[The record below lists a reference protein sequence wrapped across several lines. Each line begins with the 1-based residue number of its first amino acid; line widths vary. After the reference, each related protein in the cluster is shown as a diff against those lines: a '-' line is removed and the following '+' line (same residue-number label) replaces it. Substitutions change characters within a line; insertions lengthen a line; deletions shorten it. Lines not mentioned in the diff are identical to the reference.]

1 MGKVRVYELAKELE
15 IKSKRLVE
23 ILQELGADVKNHM
36 STLEDDVADLV
47 REHFTQERD
56 KKQKQPKPGEPAAKK
71 DKPVQK
77 KTVKQEPV
85 QKRAVQVEAAEE
97 PKKSPKRPA
106 KPVPK
111 AQTQIV
117 GEDEGAAPAKRR
129 RPKRRDSRRQ
139 PSSRGPRPAAPQRP
153 KEIEIPESITVK
165 ELAGRMSISAA
176 VIIKKLMGIG
186 VMATV
191 PQSISWE
198 AAATVAEDL
207 GFKVI
212 LPEIETVDPLADV
225 EDPPEKLQPRPP
237 IVTIMGHVD
246 HGKTTLLDSIRESH
260 VTQEEAGGITQ
271 HIGAYQVNLQ
281 GRKITFLDTPG
292 HEAFTAMRSRGAQVT
307 DIAVLVVAADD
318 GVMPQTREAISHA
331 QAADVPIIVAINKMD
346 RPDANP
352 DRVKQALAEVGL
364 IPEEWGGD
372 TVCVNISALRK
383 EGIDDL
389 LEMILLVAD
398 LRELKANPDRMARG
412 TIIEA
417 KLDKGRGPVATVLIS
432 NGTLRIG
439 DAIVAGSVS
448 GRVRAM
454 NDAAGRRVET
464 AGPATPVEVV
474 GLADVPE
481 AGDELVALEDEKL
494 ARQIAAQKQEEK
506 REAEL
511 RRTAPITLDGLF
523 ERIKQG
529 EVKDF
534 NLIIKADVQGS
545 VEAVRQ
551 ALERLSTDEVQV
563 KVIHDGV
570 GGITESDVLLAATSD
585 AVIIGFNVR
594 PDVNANR
601 VAEREKI
608 DIRTYRVIYDAID
621 DVKAAMEGLL
631 EPDYVEEV
639 MGRAVVRATFR
650 VPNVGVVAGCYV
662 TDGKVAR
669 NAELRLLR
677 NNVVIHEGKI
687 SSLRRF
693 KDDVRE
699 VSQGYECGIGIERF
713 NDVKEGDEIEVF
725 VLKEVKRTL

>member
-1 MGKVRVYELAKELE
+1 MPAEVDGKKPKTSSNVLQRLRHRLKWRPMMKMRQLA
-15 IKSKRLVE
+15 
-23 ILQELGADVKNHM
+23 G
-36 STLEDDVADLV
+36 
-47 REHFTQERD
+47 
-56 KKQKQPKPGEPAAKK
+56 G
-71 DKPVQK
+71 
-77 KTVKQEPV
+77 
-85 QKRAVQVEAAEE
+85 
-97 PKKSPKRPA
+97 
-106 KPVPK
+106 
-111 AQTQIV
+111 V
-117 GEDEGAAPAKRR
+117 GEG
-129 RPKRRDSRRQ
+129 RRDSRRQ
-139 PSSRGPRPAAPQRP
+139 PSSRSPKPAPQRP

-165 ELAGRMSISAA
+165 DLAGRMSIPAA
-176 VIIKKLMGIG
+176 TIIKKLMGIG
-186 VMATV
+186 IMATV

-212 LPEIETVDPLADV
+212 LPEVVTVDPLADV
-225 EDPPEKLQPRPP
+225 EDPPEKLKPRPP

-246 HGKTTLLDSIRESH
+246 HGKTTLLDAIRESH
-260 VTQEEAGGITQ
+260 VTQQEAGGITQ
-271 HIGAYQVNLQ
+271 HIGAYQVELE

-331 QAADVPIIVAINKMD
+331 QAANVPIIVAINKMD
-346 RPDANP
+346 RPEANP
-352 DRVKQALAEVGL
+352 DRVKQSLAELGL
-364 IPEEWGGD
+364 VPEEWGGD

-398 LRELKANPDRMARG
+398 LQELKANPDRMARG
-412 TIIEA
+412 TIVEA

-432 NGTLRIG
+432 NGTLRVG
-439 DAIVAGSVS
+439 DAVVAGSVS

-454 NDAAGRRVET
+454 NDASGRRLEE
-464 AGPATPVEVV
+464 AGPSTPVEVV
-474 GLADVPE
+474 GLSDVPE

-494 ARQIAAQKQEEK
+494 ARQIAAEKQEEK
-506 REAEL
+506 RAAEL
-511 RRTAPITLDGLF
+511 VRTAPITLDGLF

-551 ALERLSTDEVQV
+551 ALERLSTDEIQV
-563 KVIHDGV
+563 KVIHDAV

-594 PDVNANR
+594 PDVIATR
-601 VAEREKI
+601 MAEREKV

-621 DVKAAMEGLL
+621 DVRQLWRTP

-639 MGRAVVRATFR
+639 LGRASVRATFR

-662 TDGKVAR
+662 DDGKILR
-669 NAELRLLR
+669 NAQVRLLR

-687 SSLRRF
+687 SSLKRF

-699 VSQGYECGIGIERF
+699 VAQGYECGIGIERF
-713 NDVKEGDEIEVF
+713 NDIKEGDEIEVF
-725 VLKEVKRTL
+725 ILKEVKRTL

>member
-15 IKSKRLVE
+15 IKSKQLVE
-23 ILQELGADVKNHM
+23 ILQNLGADVKNHM
-36 STLEDDVADLV
+36 STLEEDVADLV
-47 REHFTQERD
+47 KEHFAQEKD
-56 KKQKQPKPGEPAAKK
+56 KKQKKAKAAEPKEKTA
-71 DKPVQK
+71 QK
-77 KTVKQEPV
+77 KVRKQEPV
-85 QKRAVQVEAAEE
+85 QEKTMQVEVEE
-97 PKKSPKRPA
+97 KRPKVSPKRA
-106 KPVPK
+106 SK
-111 AQTQIV
+111 AAAQAQIMAD
-117 GEDEGAAPAKRR
+117 EDDDVSTGRRHKRKGR
-129 RPKRRDSRRQ
+129 KDARRQ
-139 PSSRGPRPAAPQRP
+139 PSSRGPKPAPQKP

-165 ELAGRMSISAA
+165 ELASRMSIPAA
-176 VIIKKLMGIG
+176 TIIKKLMGIG

-246 HGKTTLLDSIRESH
+246 HGKTTLLDAIRESH

-271 HIGAYQVNLQ
+271 HIGAYQVELQ
-281 GRKITFLDTPG
+281 GKKITFIDTPG

-331 QAADVPIIVAINKMD
+331 QAAHVPIIVAINKMD
-346 RPDANP
+346 RPEANP
-352 DRVKQALAEVGL
+352 DRVKQSLAELGL

-398 LRELKANPDRMARG
+398 LQELKANPDRMARG

-417 KLDKGRGPVATVLIS
+417 KLDKGRGPVATVLIR
-432 NGTLRIG
+432 NGTLRVG

-454 NDAAGRRVET
+454 TDASGRRLEE
-464 AGPATPVEVV
+464 AGPSTPVEVV
-474 GLADVPE
+474 GLSDVPE

-494 ARQIAAQKQEEK
+494 ARQIATQKQEEK
-506 REAEL
+506 RAAEL
-511 RRTAPITLDGLF
+511 SRTTPITLDGLF

-551 ALERLSTDEVQV
+551 ALQRLSTDEVQV
-563 KVIHDGV
+563 KVIHEGV
-570 GGITESDVLLAATSD
+570 GGITESDVLLAAASD

-594 PDVNANR
+594 PDAIASR
-601 VAEREKI
+601 IAEREKI

-639 MGRAVVRATFR
+639 LGRATVRATFK

-662 TDGKVAR
+662 DDGKVLR
-669 NAELRLLR
+669 NAQVRLLR

-687 SSLRRF
+687 SSLKRF

-713 NDVKEGDEIEVF
+713 NDIKEGDEIEVF

>member
-15 IKSKRLVE
+15 MKSKQLVE
-23 ILQELGADVKNHM
+23 VLQDLGADVKNHM
-36 STLEDDVADLV
+36 STLEEDVADLV
-47 REHFTQERD
+47 REHFAQEKD
-56 KKQKQPKPGEPAAKK
+56 KKQKKPKAAEPKE
-71 DKPVQK
+71 KPAQK
-77 KTVKQEPV
+77 KAKREEPV
-85 QKRAVQVEAAEE
+85 QSKTMQAEADGKK
-97 PKKSPKRPA
+97 PKTSSKRPS
-106 KPVPK
+106 K
-111 AQTQIV
+111 AAAQAQIAADD
-117 GEDEGAAPAKRR
+117 EDASTGRR
-129 RPKRRDSRRQ
+129 HRRKGRKDLRRQ
-139 PSSRGPRPAAPQRP
+139 PSSRSPKSAPQRP

-165 ELAGRMSISAA
+165 ELASRMSIPAA
-176 VIIKKLMGIG
+176 TIIKKLMGIG
-186 VMATV
+186 IMATV

-246 HGKTTLLDSIRESH
+246 HGKTTLLDAIRESR
-260 VTQEEAGGITQ
+260 VTQQEAGGITQ
-271 HIGAYQVNLQ
+271 HIGAYQVELE

-346 RPDANP
+346 RPEANP
-352 DRVKQALAEVGL
+352 DRVKQSLAELGL
-364 IPEEWGGD
+364 VPEEWGGD

-398 LRELKANPDRMARG
+398 LQELKANPDRLARG
-412 TIIEA
+412 TIVEA
-417 KLDKGRGPVATVLIS
+417 KLDKGRGPVATVLIR
-432 NGTLRIG
+432 NGTLRVG
-439 DAIVAGSVS
+439 DAVIASSVS

-454 NDAAGRRVET
+454 NDASGRRLEE
-464 AGPATPVEVV
+464 AGPSTPVEVV
-474 GLADVPE
+474 GLSDVPE

-506 REAEL
+506 RAAEL
-511 RRTAPITLDGLF
+511 SRTAPITLDGLF

-563 KVIHDGV
+563 KVIHDAV

-594 PDVNANR
+594 PDVIASR
-601 VAEREKI
+601 VAEREKV

-639 MGRAVVRATFR
+639 LGRASVRATFR

-662 TDGKVAR
+662 DDGKVLR
-669 NAELRLLR
+669 NAQVRLLR

-687 SSLRRF
+687 SSLKRF

-713 NDVKEGDEIEVF
+713 NDIKEGDEIEVF